1 MKESIKIFEN
11 AQFGQIRTSIS
22 ANGEP
27 LFCLADVCK
36 ALDLSNPRDVK
47 RRLQPKGVCTTDTP
61 TNGGIQQLNFITE
74 PNLYKCIFQ
83 SRKKEAE
90 QFQDWVCGEVLPS
103 IRKSGGYMVAKVD
116 ETPEQIMARALML
129 AKETIDRQQ
138 AALAKAESKN
148 YVLQCQND
156 ALTSMNEGQQ
166 EQIMAR
172 ALMLAKETIDRQQA
186 ALAKAESKNYVLQ
199 CQNDALTSMNEGQ
212 QRTIKFLQPGATFA
226 KAVETSEHSIL
237 VGELARI
244 IKQNGVEIGQNRLF
258 AWLRE
263 KGYLCK
269 ATFAKAVETSEHSIL
284 VGELARI
291 IKQNGVEIGQNRL
304 FAWLREKGY
313 LCKKGEMYNQPT
325 QKALQLGLF
334 EIKKTVIQKPNGDS
348 LVTTT
353 TKVTGKGQIYFV
365 NKFLYESI
373 NEAELAKQA
382 EQAKKGGAQ

>member
-1 MKESIKIFEN
+1 MKEAIKIFEN
-11 AQFGQIRTSIS
+11 AQFGRIRTSLTES
-22 ANGEP
+22 GEP

-36 ALDLSNPRDVK
+36 ALDLGNPSQVK
-47 RRLQPKGVCTTDTP
+47 QRLQKNGVISNEVIDSMNRP
-61 TNGGIQQLNFITE
+61 QLMNFITE

-116 ETPEQIMARALML
+116 ETPEQIMARALMV
-129 AKETIDRQQ
+129 AKDTIDRQQ
-138 AALAKAESKN
+138 AALKQSENKN
-148 YVLQCQND
+148 YL
-156 ALTSMNEGQQ
+156 
-166 EQIMAR
+166 
-172 ALMLAKETIDRQQA
+172 
-186 ALAKAESKNYVLQ
+186 LQ

-212 QRTIKFLQPGATFA
+212 QRHIKALMPGATFA

-258 AWLRE
+258 QWLRD
-263 KGYLCK
+263 
-269 ATFAKAVETSEHSIL
+269 
-284 VGELARI
+284 
-291 IKQNGVEIGQNRL
+291 
-304 FAWLREKGY
+304 KGY

-325 QKALQLGLF
+325 QKALQMGLF
-334 EIKKTVIQKPNGDS
+334 ELKKTVITKPNGDS

-365 NKFLYESI
+365 NKFLFDAI
-373 NEAELAKQA
+373 NQAELAKQA
-382 EQAKKGGAQ
+382 AQAKKGGAQ

>member
-1 MKESIKIFEN
+1 MKESIKIFKN
-11 AQFGQIRTSIS
+11 AQFGQIRTSVTGS
-22 ANGEP
+22 GEP
-27 LFCLADVCK
+27 LFCLADVTK
-36 ALDLSNPRDVK
+36 ALDLNGGARNVK
-47 RRLQPKGVCTTDTP
+47 SRLNQKGVVSVNTP

-90 QFQDWVCGEVLPS
+90 QFQDWVCGEILPS

-116 ETPEQIMARALML
+116 ETPEQIMARALMV
-129 AKETIDRQQ
+129 AKDTIDRQQ
-138 AALAKAESKN
+138 AAL
-148 YVLQCQND
+148 Q
-156 ALTSMNEGQQ
+156 
-166 EQIMAR
+166 
-172 ALMLAKETIDRQQA
+172 
-186 ALAKAESKNYVLQ
+186 KAESKNYVLQ

-258 AWLRE
+258 
-263 KGYLCK
+263 
-269 ATFAKAVETSEHSIL
+269 
-284 VGELARI
+284 
-291 IKQNGVEIGQNRL
+291 Q
-304 FAWLREKGY
+304 WLREKGY

-325 QKALQLGLF
+325 QKALDMGLF
-334 EIKKTVIQKPNGDS
+334 EIKKTVITKPNGNS

-353 TKVTGKGQIYFV
+353 TKVTGKGQVYFV
-365 NKFLYESI
+365 NKFLHDTI

-382 EQAKKGGAQ
+382 EQAKKGVAL

>member
-1 MKESIKIFEN
+1 MKETIKIFEN
-11 AQFGQIRTSIS
+11 AQFGRIRTSLTE
-22 ANGEP
+22 NGEP

-36 ALDLSNPRDVK
+36 ALDLNGGARNVK
-47 RRLQPKGVCTTDTP
+47 SRLYPKGVVGINTL

-103 IRKSGGYMVAKVD
+103 IRKSGGYMVVRQD
-116 ETPEQIMARALML
+116 ETPEQIMARALMV
-129 AKETIDRQQ
+129 AKDTIDRQQ
-138 AALAKAESKN
+138 AALKQSESKN
-148 YVLQCQND
+148 YL
-156 ALTSMNEGQQ
+156 
-166 EQIMAR
+166 
-172 ALMLAKETIDRQQA
+172 
-186 ALAKAESKNYVLQ
+186 LQ

-212 QRTIKFLQPGATFA
+212 QRHIKALMPGATFA

-258 AWLRE
+258 QWLRD
-263 KGYLCK
+263 
-269 ATFAKAVETSEHSIL
+269 
-284 VGELARI
+284 
-291 IKQNGVEIGQNRL
+291 
-304 FAWLREKGY
+304 KGY

-325 QKALQLGLF
+325 QKALQMGLF
-334 EIKKTVIQKPNGDS
+334 ELKKTVITKPNGDS

-365 NKFLYESI
+365 NKFLFDAI
-373 NEAELAKQA
+373 NQAELAKQA
-382 EQAKKGGAQ
+382 AQAKKGGAQ

>member
-11 AQFGQIRTSIS
+11 AQFGQIRTSVTES
-22 ANGEP
+22 GEP
-27 LFCLADVCK
+27 LFCLVDICK
-36 ALDLSNPRDVK
+36 ALGLTNPRKVK
-47 RRLQPKGVCTTDTP
+47 TSLDPKGVTISDTP

-90 QFQDWVCGEVLPS
+90 QFQDWVCGEILPS

-116 ETPEQIMARALML
+116 ETPEQIMARALMV
-129 AKETIDRQQ
+129 AKDTIDRQQ
-138 AALAKAESKN
+138 AALSKAESKN

-156 ALTSMNEGQQ
+156 AL
-166 EQIMAR
+166 A
-172 ALMLAKETIDRQQA
+172 
-186 ALAKAESKNYVLQ
+186 
-199 CQNDALTSMNEGQ
+199 SMNEGQ

-258 AWLRE
+258 
-263 KGYLCK
+263 
-269 ATFAKAVETSEHSIL
+269 
-284 VGELARI
+284 
-291 IKQNGVEIGQNRL
+291 Q
-304 FAWLREKGY
+304 WLREKGY

-325 QKALQLGLF
+325 QKALDMGLF
-334 EIKKTVIQKPNGDS
+334 EIKKTVITKPNGNS

-353 TKVTGKGQIYFV
+353 TKVTGKGQVYFV
-365 NKFLYESI
+365 NKFLYDAI

-382 EQAKKGGAQ
+382 EQAKKGGAL

>member
-11 AQFGQIRTSIS
+11 AQFGQIRTSVTES
-22 ANGEP
+22 GEP
-27 LFCLADVCK
+27 LFCLADVTK
-36 ALDLSNPRDVK
+36 ALELNGGARNVK
-47 RRLQPKGVCTTDTP
+47 SRLNPKGVVSINTP

-166 EQIMAR
+166 
-172 ALMLAKETIDRQQA
+172 
-186 ALAKAESKNYVLQ
+186 
-199 CQNDALTSMNEGQ
+199 
-212 QRTIKFLQPGATFA
+212 RTIKFLQPG
-226 KAVETSEHSIL
+226 
-237 VGELARI
+237 
-244 IKQNGVEIGQNRLF
+244 
-258 AWLRE
+258 
-263 KGYLCK
+263 

-365 NKFLYESI
+365 NKFLYDSI